1 MKKEAPRSIMAKRP
15 SKALREK
22 RRWLGVMVDPSYE
35 DRKEVEGLLVS
46 LAEHLGDEPNLRLMD
61 FWSVESLTSLDR
73 EAASVDPPQVG
84 GLAILRTYLSDTPS
98 VRAALEG
105 EEALA
110 LHGLMGLTTSG
121 KIRLVRQRLGLPKP
135 PRKRA

>member
-22 RRWLGVMVDPSYE
+22 RRWLGVLVDASYE
-35 DRKEVEGLLVS
+35 DRTEVEGLLVS
-46 LAEHLGDEPNLRLMD
+46 LSEQLGEEFNLRLMD
-61 FWSVESLTSLDR
+61 FWNVNNLTSLNT
-73 EAASVDPPQVG
+73 ESASVNPQQAG
-84 GLAILRTYLSDTPS
+84 GLAIVRTYLSDTQK

-105 EEALA
+105 EEALG
-110 LHGLMGLTTSG
+110 LYGLMGLTTSG

-135 PRKRA
+135 PRKRT

>member
-22 RRWLGVMVDPSYE
+22 RRWLGVMVDASYE
-35 DRKEVEGLLVS
+35 ERTEVERLLVS
-46 LAEHLGDEPNLRLMD
+46 LAEHLGENLNLRLID
-61 FWSVESLTSLDR
+61 FWSVEKLASLER
-73 EAASVDPPQVG
+73 EAAAVNPPSAG

-110 LHGLMGLTTSG
+110 IHGMMGLTTSG

>member
-22 RRWLGVMVDPSYE
+22 RRWLGVMVDASYE
-35 DRKEVEGLLVS
+35 ERTEVERLLVS
-46 LAEHLGDEPNLRLMD
+46 LAEHLGENLNLRLMD
-61 FWSVESLTSLDR
+61 FWSVEKLASLER
-73 EAASVDPPQVG
+73 EAATVNPPSAG
-84 GLAILRTYLSDTPS
+84 GLAILRIYLSDTPS

-110 LHGLMGLTTSG
+110 LHGMMGLTTSG